1 MGRRVLVAVLVLLF
15 VVPAPAVQA
24 QDGTVRLVDGTWLG
38 NMGAGGVLTGNVE
51 GVSATWVGWIDGSF
65 SFDVA
70 GGSSS
75 GDWDWYGAA
84 DINAMTPEG
93 PMDITLQSS
102 AGGPL
107 SGSTSSFTL
116 AGQQS
121 TTGQGS
127 FMGMTTHVGPI
138 PNPVDPIDVVFLDA
152 SCNVAFAD
160 WTTSLEELAAEGG
173 FTGSLN
179 GFFVATNI
187 APAGDPEEAAELVA
201 AYDELYDRASGAI
214 SSISGGFSTSALL
227 DYLDLVEEAA
237 ALEAEAELLSN
248 TCAFDQV
255 DGGPFATSLTSL
267 LASVL
272 RSSIHVLDPH
282 ELLNAVQI
290 LLATGAIGNGAS
302 PVTAD
307 LIEPLLAE
315 QAQALLDQG
324 VITSGAPHRDG
335 RPCSPVEP
343 CIIVDRGL
351 LQVFVAADMMGI
363 QLTTGGVPMDYA
375 TLRVAQR

>member
-1 MGRRVLVAVLVLLF
+1 MARRVLVTVLVLLI

-24 QDGTVRLVDGTWLG
+24 QDGAVRLVDGTWLG
-38 NMGAGGVLTGNVE
+38 TMGAGGVLTGNVE
-51 GVSATWVGWIDGSF
+51 GVSATWTGWIDGSF

-75 GDWDWYGAA
+75 GEWDWYGTA
-84 DINAMTPEG
+84 DIDAMTPEG
-93 PMDITLQSS
+93 PMEMALQST

-107 SGSTSSFTL
+107 SGSASSFTL
-116 AGQQS
+116 TGQQS
-121 TTGQGS
+121 TTGQGT

-138 PNPVDPIDVVFLDA
+138 PNPVDPIDVVFVDA

-173 FTGSLN
+173 FAGSLN

-187 APAGDPEEAAELVA
+187 APAGEAEEVADLVA
-201 AYDELYDRASGAI
+201 AYDELYARAVDAISAISGA
-214 SSISGGFSTSALL
+214 FSTSALL
-227 DYLDLVEEAA
+227 SYLDLVEEAA
-237 ALEAEAELLSN
+237 ALEAEADLLSN
-248 TCAFDQV
+248 TCAFDQI

-272 RSSIHVLDPH
+272 RTVIPLLDPH
-282 ELLNAVQI
+282 DLMNAVQM
-290 LLATGAIGNGAS
+290 LLATGAIGSGAS

-307 LIEPLLAE
+307 LVEPLLVE
-315 QAQALLDQG
+315 QAQALLDQAVLTDGG
-324 VITSGAPHRDG
+324 VHGDG

-351 LQVFVAADMMGI
+351 LHVFVAADMLGI
-363 QLTTGGVPMDYA
+363 QLTTGGVPMDYP